1 MRNVIKKLER
11 MLGRRTD
18 PAPYAH
24 LSDEEVLEA
33 LRRTQ
38 RGEPSGMNPYPGD
51 PETWP
56 PVPPDLAALSDEE
69 LMQRLQSFAAQLQ
82 ENKSKNA

>member
-1 MRNVIKKLER
+1 MRGIVRRLEKI
-11 MLGRRTD
+11 LGRQMR
-18 PAPYAH
+18 PVPYAH

-33 LRRTQ
+33 FKRTQ
-38 RGEPSGMNPYPGD
+38 RGEPSGVNLYPGD

-56 PVPPDLAALSDEE
+56 PAPPDVAALSDEE